1 MAKRMQDKES
11 IAGITWLA
19 LLIIAG
25 WGGLVRFLMDV
36 KQGKAKWSWINA
48 LAQIVV
54 SGFTGVIGGRPKY
67 LHESGDCWYQR
78 CNGFC
83 RPYVFLGA
91 YYRSESTMT
100 ADQIIEAILSKEGG
114 YVNNPNDKGG
124 PTRWGITQNTA
135 RAYGY
140 KGDMKELPRETAKE
154 IYMQQYWLE
163 PKFDKIAELS
173 PSIAEELCDTGVNM
187 GPRVSTTFLQRW
199 LTALNQRGKLYPDLK
214 PDGVI
219 GNITIAA
226 LRSYLAV
233 RGSAG
238 VTVMLKGLN
247 CSQGARY
254 LELAEA
260 REANEEFLFGWVKER
275 VNL

>member
-1 MAKRMQDKES
+1 MA
-11 IAGITWLA
+11 
-19 LLIIAG
+19 
-25 WGGLVRFLMDV
+25 
-36 KQGKAKWSWINA
+36 
-48 LAQIVV
+48 
-54 SGFTGVIGGRPKY
+54 
-67 LHESGDCWYQR
+67 
-78 CNGFC
+78 
-83 RPYVFLGA
+83 
-91 YYRSESTMT
+91 T
-100 ADQIIEAILSKEGG
+100 ADQIIEGVLGKEGG
-114 YVNNPNDKGG
+114 YVNNPADKGG

-135 RAYGY
+135 LAYGY
-140 KGDMKELPRETAKE
+140 KGDMKDLPRETAKE
-154 IYMQQYWLE
+154 IYMKQYWLE

-187 GPRVSTTFLQRW
+187 GPRVASTFLQRW

-233 RGSAG
+233 RGSTGA
-238 VTVMLKGLN
+238 TVMLKGLN

-260 REANEEFLFGWVKER
+260 REANEEFLFGWVQNR
-275 VNL
+275 VGL

>member
-1 MAKRMQDKES
+1 MA
-11 IAGITWLA
+11 
-19 LLIIAG
+19 
-25 WGGLVRFLMDV
+25 
-36 KQGKAKWSWINA
+36 
-48 LAQIVV
+48 
-54 SGFTGVIGGRPKY
+54 
-67 LHESGDCWYQR
+67 
-78 CNGFC
+78 
-83 RPYVFLGA
+83 
-91 YYRSESTMT
+91 T
-100 ADQIIEAILSKEGG
+100 ADQIIEGLLGKEGG
-114 YVNNPNDKGG
+114 YVNNSADKGG

-140 KGDMKELPRETAKE
+140 KGDMKYLPRETAKA
-154 IYMQQYWLE
+154 IYMEQYWLE

-187 GPRVSTTFLQRW
+187 GPRVASTFLQRW

-233 RGSAG
+233 RGSVG

-254 LELAEA
+254 LELTEA
-260 REANEEFLFGWVKER
+260 REANEEFLFGWVQGR

>member
-1 MAKRMQDKES
+1 MA
-11 IAGITWLA
+11 
-19 LLIIAG
+19 
-25 WGGLVRFLMDV
+25 
-36 KQGKAKWSWINA
+36 
-48 LAQIVV
+48 
-54 SGFTGVIGGRPKY
+54 
-67 LHESGDCWYQR
+67 
-78 CNGFC
+78 
-83 RPYVFLGA
+83 
-91 YYRSESTMT
+91 T
-100 ADQIIEAILSKEGG
+100 ADQIIEGVLGKEGG
-114 YVNNPNDKGG
+114 YVNNRADKGG

-140 KGDMKELPRETAKE
+140 KGDMKDLPRETAKE
-154 IYMQQYWLE
+154 IYMKQYWLE

-187 GPRVSTTFLQRW
+187 GPRVASTFLQRW

-226 LRSYLAV
+226 LRSFLAV
-233 RGSAG
+233 RGSSG

-260 REANEEFLFGWVKER
+260 REANEEFLFGWVQGR

>member
-1 MAKRMQDKES
+1 MAQLHLIKHSQ
-11 IAGITWLA
+11 GILIPATPETSDFLQSKCKLGAVLEAEYKLVRNPAFHRRYFA
-19 LLIIAG
+19 LLN
-25 WGGLVRFLMDV
+25 L
-36 KQGKAKWSWINA
+36 
-48 LAQIVV
+48 
-54 SGFTGVIGGRPKY
+54 GFEY
-67 LHESGDCWYQR
+67 WE
-78 CNGFC
+78 
-83 RPYVFLGA
+83 
-91 YYRSESTMT
+91 
-100 ADQIIEAILSKEGG
+100 
-114 YVNNPNDKGG
+114 

-238 VTVMLKGLN
+238 VTVILKGLN

>member
-1 MAKRMQDKES
+1 MS
-11 IAGITWLA
+11 
-19 LLIIAG
+19 
-25 WGGLVRFLMDV
+25 
-36 KQGKAKWSWINA
+36 
-48 LAQIVV
+48 
-54 SGFTGVIGGRPKY
+54 
-67 LHESGDCWYQR
+67 
-78 CNGFC
+78 
-83 RPYVFLGA
+83 
-91 YYRSESTMT
+91 T
-100 ADQIIEAILSKEGG
+100 ADQIIEGVLGKEGG
-114 YVNNPNDKGG
+114 YVNNSADKGG

-140 KGDMKELPRETAKE
+140 KGDMKDLPRETAKE
-154 IYMQQYWLE
+154 IYMKQYWLE
-163 PKFDKIAELS
+163 PKFDKVAELS
-173 PSIAEELCDTGVNM
+173 PSIAEELCDAGVNM
-187 GPRVSTTFLQRW
+187 GPRVACVFLQRW

-238 VTVMLKGLN
+238 VAVMLKGLN

-260 REANEEFLFGWVKER
+260 REANEEFLFGWVQNR

>member
-1 MAKRMQDKES
+1 MS
-11 IAGITWLA
+11 
-19 LLIIAG
+19 
-25 WGGLVRFLMDV
+25 
-36 KQGKAKWSWINA
+36 
-48 LAQIVV
+48 
-54 SGFTGVIGGRPKY
+54 
-67 LHESGDCWYQR
+67 
-78 CNGFC
+78 
-83 RPYVFLGA
+83 
-91 YYRSESTMT
+91 T
-100 ADQIIEAILSKEGG
+100 ADQIIEGVLGKEGG
-114 YVNNPNDKGG
+114 YVNNPADKGG

-140 KGDMKELPRETAKE
+140 KGDMKDLPRETAKE
-154 IYMQQYWLE
+154 IYMKQYWLE

-187 GPRVSTTFLQRW
+187 GPRVASMFLQRW

-254 LELAEA
+254 LELTEA
-260 REANEEFLFGWVKER
+260 REANEEFLFGWVQGR

>member
-1 MAKRMQDKES
+1 MA
-11 IAGITWLA
+11 
-19 LLIIAG
+19 
-25 WGGLVRFLMDV
+25 
-36 KQGKAKWSWINA
+36 
-48 LAQIVV
+48 
-54 SGFTGVIGGRPKY
+54 
-67 LHESGDCWYQR
+67 
-78 CNGFC
+78 
-83 RPYVFLGA
+83 
-91 YYRSESTMT
+91 T
-100 ADQIIEAILSKEGG
+100 ADQIIEGVLGKEGG
-114 YVNNPNDKGG
+114 YVNNPADKGG

-140 KGDMKELPRETAKE
+140 KGDMKDLPRETAKE
-154 IYMQQYWLE
+154 IYMKQYWLE

-187 GPRVSTTFLQRW
+187 GPRVASTFLQRW

-260 REANEEFLFGWVKER
+260 REANEEFLFGWVQNR
-275 VNL
+275 VGL

>member
-1 MAKRMQDKES
+1 M
-11 IAGITWLA
+11 
-19 LLIIAG
+19 
-25 WGGLVRFLMDV
+25 
-36 KQGKAKWSWINA
+36 
-48 LAQIVV
+48 
-54 SGFTGVIGGRPKY
+54 
-67 LHESGDCWYQR
+67 
-78 CNGFC
+78 
-83 RPYVFLGA
+83 
-91 YYRSESTMT
+91 
-100 ADQIIEAILSKEGG
+100 
-114 YVNNPNDKGG
+114 
-124 PTRWGITQNTA
+124 A
-135 RAYGY
+135 RAFSTAERREYVRAVIRITKHQGRLTTS
-140 KGDMKELPRETAKE
+140 DAMKKLG
-154 IYMQQYWLE
+154 
-163 PKFDKIAELS
+163 LS
-173 PSIAEELCDTGVNM
+173 RDTVLKYTGVNM

-199 LTALNQRGKLYPDLK
+199 LTSLNQRGKLYPDLK

-238 VTVMLKGLN
+238 VTVILKGLN